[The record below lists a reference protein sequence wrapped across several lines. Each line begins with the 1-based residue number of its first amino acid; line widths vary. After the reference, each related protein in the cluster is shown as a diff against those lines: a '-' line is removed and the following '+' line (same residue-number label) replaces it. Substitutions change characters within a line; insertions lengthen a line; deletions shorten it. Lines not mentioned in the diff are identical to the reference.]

1 MVIPKV
7 VDNWSRVISGLGV
20 MARITPNIVLEQ
32 LLTASLNQFLQAEIK
47 QQRFAFL
54 PGQWVRI
61 EVPDLAFY
69 FSVTLTDRGRLRA
82 SLAPQQA
89 AVTMR
94 GNSASL
100 LLMISG
106 KVDPDTLFFRRK
118 LMIKGDTELGLEV
131 KNLLDT
137 IELEGRLPKPLFRAT
152 QATAAAIVA
161 RPELR

>member
-1 MVIPKV
+1 MVITKV
-7 VDNWSRVISGLGV
+7 VDHWSQLTLSLGMMV
-20 MARITPNIVLEQ
+20 KYTPKIILEHALTVVL
-32 LLTASLNQFLQAEIK
+32 NHILQTEIK
-47 QQRFAFL
+47 QQRLAFL
-54 PGQWVRI
+54 PGQWVCI
-61 EVPDLAFY
+61 EVPDLAFN
-69 FSVTLTDRGRLRA
+69 FAVTLTVQGRLSA
-82 SLAPQQA
+82 SLAPQPA

-137 IELEGRLPKPLFRAT
+137 IELEGRLPKSLFRFT
-152 QATAAAIVA
+152 QATADAIVA

>member
-7 VDNWSRVISGLGV
+7 VDNWSQLISGLGV
-20 MARITPNIVLEQ
+20 MVRITPKVILEQ
-32 LLTASLNQFLQAEIK
+32 ILSASLNQFLQAEIK
-47 QQRFAFL
+47 QQRFSFL
-54 PGQWVRI
+54 PKQWVRI
-61 EVPDLAFY
+61 EVPDLAFH
-69 FSVTLTDRGRLRA
+69 FSVTLNDQGRLKA
-82 SLAPQQA
+82 SLTPQPA

-106 KVDPDTLFFRRK
+106 KVDPDTLFFKRK

-137 IELEGRLPKPLFRAT
+137 IELEGRLPKPLFRVT
-152 QATAAAIVA
+152 QATADAIVA

>member
-7 VDNWSRVISGLGV
+7 VDHWSQLTLGFGMV
-20 MARITPNIVLEQ
+20 VKYTPNFILEQ
-32 LLTASLNQFLQAEIK
+32 LLTATLHHMLQREVQ
-47 QQRFAFL
+47 QQRLAFL
-54 PGQWVRI
+54 LGQWVRI
-61 EVPDLAFY
+61 EVPDLAFN
-69 FSVTLTDRGRLRA
+69 FAVTLAEKGRLRA
-82 SLAPQQA
+82 SLAPQPA

-152 QATAAAIVA
+152 QATAEALIA